1 MTSED
6 AASAP
11 QPSAA
16 VRRTILSGPGARALP
31 RNLTAVS
38 AAAPPGAPPGR
49 ERRGRPPGART
60 PGEGD
65 ARPLVAAPTGDDTLG
80 DADEELPVP
89 PRTNDRP

>member
-1 MTSED
+1 MTTFGQTRQEFNSKF
-6 AASAP
+6 
-11 QPSAA
+11 
-16 VRRTILSGPGARALP
+16 V
-31 RNLTAVS
+31 
-38 AAAPPGAPPGR
+38 
-49 ERRGRPPGART
+49 GART